1 MEYVKN
7 IDLKI
12 DREKATMEKIKI
24 IAPRN
29 NGLNEAERLELGKLL
44 MKAGFTVRVG
54 SETKNGRTVYFVE
67 FWTEEK

>member
-1 MEYVKN
+1 
-7 IDLKI
+7 
-12 DREKATMEKIKI
+12 MEKIKI

-44 MKAGFTVRVG
+44 IKAGFTVRVG

-67 FWTEEK
+67 FWEEQK

>member
-1 MEYVKN
+1 
-7 IDLKI
+7 
-12 DREKATMEKIKI
+12 MEKIKI

-67 FWTEEK
+67 FWEEGK

>member
-1 MEYVKN
+1 
-7 IDLKI
+7 
-12 DREKATMEKIKI
+12 MEKIKI

-44 MKAGFTVRVG
+44 IKAGYTVRVG

-67 FWTEEK
+67 FWEEQK